1 MLRLKTII
9 GILFMLVSVGTHAQ
23 SIDTLFRHVP
33 QEELPMLELNARLD
47 MLDLFN
53 CQMAAKGEN
62 IFGGNSV
69 MVKKTANHLV
79 IDLSDVSRW
88 EMMRLPF
95 GDTYRCVCIHSLTS
109 ALPSSRWRVYDANWK
124 LVNDIVL
131 PNFSAENFFVPADD
145 VRSEQLEKLKELS
158 AYSHYTLSW
167 EDEREGSAPVL
178 KVALSFPSLGKDL
191 DDVVGK
197 CLHPLYYKWNG
208 SAFEK
213 SHAE

>member
-1 MLRLKTII
+1 M
-9 GILFMLVSVGTHAQ
+9 
-23 SIDTLFRHVP
+23 
-33 QEELPMLELNARLD
+33 
-47 MLDLFN
+47 
-53 CQMAAKGEN
+53 
-62 IFGGNSV
+62 
-69 MVKKTANHLV
+69 
-79 IDLSDVSRW
+79 
-88 EMMRLPF
+88 
-95 GDTYRCVCIHSLTS
+95 
-109 ALPSSRWRVYDANWK
+109 
-124 LVNDIVL
+124 NDIVL
-131 PNFSAENFFVPADD
+131 PDFSAENFFVPADD

-191 DDVVGK
+191 DDVAGK